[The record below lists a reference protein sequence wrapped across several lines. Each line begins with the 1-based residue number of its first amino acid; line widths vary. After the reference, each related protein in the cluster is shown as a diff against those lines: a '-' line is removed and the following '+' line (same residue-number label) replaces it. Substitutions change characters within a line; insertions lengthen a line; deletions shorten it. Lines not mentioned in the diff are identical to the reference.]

1 MPFCP
6 KCKYEY
12 VEGIEKCPDCDAELV
27 WELPDHK
34 LPFELP
40 AESARHQDLL
50 RDEEIVTVFTAK
62 DSIEEEIVRG
72 ILESAGIHCYAT
84 PEVTRWARGA
94 SMLGGLN
101 SLDIMVLESQASEAQ
116 AVIKEAMEAGSDLPE
131 EM

>member
-12 VEGIEKCPDCDAELV
+12 VNGIEKCPDCDEELV
-27 WELPDHK
+27 WELPDQK

-40 AESARHQDLL
+40 PEHVPPGFWST
-50 RDEEIVTVFTAK
+50 DEVVTVFTAK
-62 DSIEEEIVRG
+62 DIIEAEIVRG

-101 SLDIMVLESQASEAQ
+101 SLDIMVLESQAGEAQ

>member
-12 VEGIEKCPDCDAELV
+12 VNGIEKCPDCDEELV
-27 WELPDHK
+27 FMLPTEFPPSH
-34 LPFELP
+34 PEFFNTT
-40 AESARHQDLL
+40 
-50 RDEEIVTVFTAK
+50 DEVVTVFTAK
-62 DSIEEEIVRG
+62 DAIEAEIVRG
-72 ILESAGIHCYAT
+72 LLESAGIHCYAT